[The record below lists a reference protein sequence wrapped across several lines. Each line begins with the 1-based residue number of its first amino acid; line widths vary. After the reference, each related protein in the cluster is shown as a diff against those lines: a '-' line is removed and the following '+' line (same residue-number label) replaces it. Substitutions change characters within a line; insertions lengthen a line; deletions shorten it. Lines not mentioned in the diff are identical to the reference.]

1 MSADG
6 GREERNGG
14 KKKEEAGKLIT
25 GDDWTDAR

>member
-14 KKKEEAGKLIT
+14 KTEEAGKLIT